1 MTNGRINKRSALL
14 AILCVLVMVFAVPV
28 ASAASYS
35 KVYGQTQDKVRVR
48 ESASTNATI
57 IDNIVKD
64 ACIYI
69 TSSKASGSNTFVQV
83 KYRASDGSTA
93 TGWVCQSD
101 GRNTYVKVLSTD
113 QAKSKFKVS
122 SGDLPSKAVGT
133 FTAAERKAS
142 AANSDTTYIREN
154 SSGATVSKVQTELKA
169 LGYYYGQITGN
180 AGPKT
185 VAAIKSFQGKN
196 GLTADGIAGPQTI
209 AKIDA
214 AYEAKG
220 GSSSGSGSS
229 ASGLKLNSKGTDV
242 RNLQQDLTTLGYYWA
257 EITGNF
263 GAKTETAVKRF
274 QEENGLTAD
283 GVAGTK
289 TLNAIAAAVAR
300 KGGTPASGGSAG
312 TTLKL
317 NSQGTK
323 VSQLQTDL
331 KQLGYYYAE
340 ITGNFGAKTEAA
352 VKAFQKAKGLTAD
365 GVAGTKTLNAIAA
378 AVDKAGGSSSGS
390 SSTNMKLGSTG
401 TAVSAL
407 QQNLTTLGY
416 YYGDVTG
423 HYGNLTQQA
432 VKKFQKAKG
441 LTQDGVASTA
451 TLNAITSALK
461 NAGVDVG
468 PGTVATTLRE
478 GDKGTAVTEL
488 QTMLKKLNYYY
499 GSVTGS
505 FGSLTKQAVRKF
517 QDANK
522 LTVDG
527 VAGPATINK
536 LRTLTG
542 GSADSGSS
550 SGSTV
555 TTDKSYGRTTKDNVY
570 LRSSYSTTSSAKAS
584 LQKGQKFRISKV
596 YTVSGVKWY
605 YVTVTVGSYTYK
617 GYIRGDMMENITAAD
632 FGDDSNSG
640 EQETIGM
647 IKVTGNNVSL
657 RYQPSTSANRV
668 GTANIGDCFYYVDT
682 VNGWFQTKAGY
693 WITKDYAKVM
703 TDAEVEAYIKNNGG
717 SGSTGSSYTLG
728 STGST
733 VTYIQ
738 TALTALE
745 YYDRQITGHYG
756 RYTKDAVRAFQR
768 DNNLTADGVCGA
780 ITLAAIQKAYSGSS
794 SATTTYN
801 ATVYKL
807 DWSYMKSNATALGIA
822 RGASIKLTDLTTGKS
837 LNVHVQSTGNHID
850 AEPLTSADTTTLCE
864 IYGVSTPGA
873 ISYKRRPM
881 MITTSAGQFL
891 CSIYGQPHGAQDITN
906 NGYEGQF
913 CLHFVN
919 SKTHGTNRVDED
931 HQNAINTAETLV
943 KAVKVKR
950 RECGRSDDVQVSR
963 ITKPQSPL
971 AGAALKMRCSWRLWK
986 KKMNTYL
993 QHV

>member
-69 TSSKASGSNTFVQV
+69 TSSKTSGSNTFVQV

-263 GAKTETAVKRF
+263 GERTEAAVKRF

-289 TLNAIAAAVAR
+289 TLNAVAAAVAR
-300 KGGTPASGGSAG
+300 KGGTPASGGNAG

-331 KQLGYYYAE
+331 KQLGYYYAK

-365 GVAGTKTLNAIAA
+365 GVAGTKTLDAIAV

-499 GSVTGS
+499 GSITGS

-536 LRTLTG
+536 LRSLTG
-542 GSADSGSS
+542 DR
-550 SGSTV
+550 
-555 TTDKSYGRTTKDNVY
+555 D
-570 LRSSYSTTSSAKAS
+570 
-584 LQKGQKFRISKV
+584 
-596 YTVSGVKWY
+596 
-605 YVTVTVGSYTYK
+605 
-617 GYIRGDMMENITAAD
+617 
-632 FGDDSNSG
+632 
-640 EQETIGM
+640 
-647 IKVTGNNVSL
+647 
-657 RYQPSTSANRV
+657 
-668 GTANIGDCFYYVDT
+668 
-682 VNGWFQTKAGY
+682 
-693 WITKDYAKVM
+693 
-703 TDAEVEAYIKNNGG
+703 
-717 SGSTGSSYTLG
+717 
-728 STGST
+728 
-733 VTYIQ
+733 
-738 TALTALE
+738 
-745 YYDRQITGHYG
+745 DRQIL
-756 RYTKDAVRAFQR
+756 R
-768 DNNLTADGVCGA
+768 
-780 ITLAAIQKAYSGSS
+780 
-794 SATTTYN
+794 
-801 ATVYKL
+801 
-807 DWSYMKSNATALGIA
+807 
-822 RGASIKLTDLTTGKS
+822 
-837 LNVHVQSTGNHID
+837 
-850 AEPLTSADTTTLCE
+850 
-864 IYGVSTPGA
+864 
-873 ISYKRRPM
+873 
-881 MITTSAGQFL
+881 
-891 CSIYGQPHGAQDITN
+891 QDH
-906 NGYEGQF
+906 EG
-913 CLHFVN
+913 
-919 SKTHGTNRVDED
+919 
-931 HQNAINTAETLV
+931 
-943 KAVKVKR
+943 
-950 RECGRSDDVQVSR
+950 
-963 ITKPQSPL
+963 
-971 AGAALKMRCSWRLWK
+971 
-986 KKMNTYL
+986 
-993 QHV
+993 

>member
-69 TSSKASGSNTFVQV
+69 TSSKTSGSNTFVQV

-122 SGDLPSKAVGT
+122 SGNLPSKAVGT

-263 GAKTETAVKRF
+263 GVRTETAVKRF
-274 QEENGLTAD
+274 QEESGLTAD

-340 ITGNFGAKTEAA
+340 ITGNFGERTEAA

-416 YYGDVTG
+416 YYGDITG

-499 GSVTGS
+499 GSITGS

-536 LRTLTG
+536 LRSLTG

-657 RYQPSTSANRV
+657 RYQPSTSADRV

-682 VNGWFQTKAGY
+682 VNGWFQTKSGY

-717 SGSTGSSYTLG
+717 SGNTGSSYTIG

-768 DNNLTADGVCGA
+768 DNKLTADGVCGA
-780 ITLAAIQKAYSGSS
+780 VTLAAIQKAYSGSS

-943 KAVKVKR
+943 KAVKVN
-950 RECGRSDDVQVSR
+950 GVNVVVQ
-963 ITKPQSPL
+963 TTFK
-971 AGAALKMRCSWRLWK
+971 
-986 KKMNTYL
+986 
-993 QHV
+993 

>member
-69 TSSKASGSNTFVQV
+69 TSSKTSGSNTFVQV

-682 VNGWFQTKAGY
+682 VNGWFQTKSGY

-717 SGSTGSSYTLG
+717 SGSTGSSYTIG

-768 DNNLTADGVCGA
+768 DNKLTADGVCGA
-780 ITLAAIQKAYSGSS
+780 TTLAAIQKAYSGSS

-943 KAVKVKR
+943 KAVKVN
-950 RECGRSDDVQVSR
+950 GVNVVVQ
-963 ITKPQSPL
+963 TTFK
-971 AGAALKMRCSWRLWK
+971 
-986 KKMNTYL
+986 
-993 QHV
+993 

>member
-122 SGDLPSKAVGT
+122 SGNLPSKAVGT

-401 TAVSAL
+401 AAVSAL

-517 QDANK
+517 QDDNK

-605 YVTVTVGSYTYK
+605 YVTVTVGGYTYK

-717 SGSTGSSYTLG
+717 SGSTGSSYTIG

-738 TALTALE
+738 TALTAMG

-780 ITLAAIQKAYSGSS
+780 ATLAAIQKAYSGSS

-837 LNVHVQSTGNHID
+837 LNIHVQSTGNHID

-864 IYGVSTPGA
+864 IYGVSTPNA

-943 KAVKVKR
+943 KAIKVN
-950 RECGRSDDVQVSR
+950 GVNVVVQ
-963 ITKPQSPL
+963 TTFK
-971 AGAALKMRCSWRLWK
+971 
-986 KKMNTYL
+986 
-993 QHV
+993 

>member
-69 TSSKASGSNTFVQV
+69 TSSKTSGSNTFVQV

-122 SGDLPSKAVGT
+122 SGNLPSKAVGT

-499 GSVTGS
+499 GSITGS

-517 QDANK
+517 QDDNK

-605 YVTVTVGSYTYK
+605 YVTVTVGGYTYK

-717 SGSTGSSYTLG
+717 SGSTGSNYTIG

-780 ITLAAIQKAYSGSS
+780 TTLAAIQKAYSGSS

-837 LNVHVQSTGNHID
+837 LNIHVQSTGNHID

-864 IYGVSTPGA
+864 IYGVSTPNA

-919 SKTHGTNRVDED
+919 SKTHGTNRVDGD

-943 KAVKVKR
+943 KAIKVN
-950 RECGRSDDVQVSR
+950 GVNVVVQ
-963 ITKPQSPL
+963 TTFK
-971 AGAALKMRCSWRLWK
+971 
-986 KKMNTYL
+986 
-993 QHV
+993 

>member
-1 MTNGRINKRSALL
+1 MGVSGWGKTRSQKLGLKSGLERGDIIMTNGRINKRSALL

-48 ESASTNATI
+48 ENASTNATI

-69 TSSKASGSNTFVQV
+69 TSSKTSGSNTFVQV

-122 SGDLPSKAVGT
+122 SGNLPSKAVGT

-263 GAKTETAVKRF
+263 GAKTETAVRRF

-517 QDANK
+517 QDDNK

-605 YVTVTVGSYTYK
+605 YVTVTVGGYTYK

-717 SGSTGSSYTLG
+717 SGSTGSSYTIG

-768 DNNLTADGVCGA
+768 DHNLTADGVCGA
-780 ITLAAIQKAYSGSS
+780 ATLAAIQKAYSGSS

-837 LNVHVQSTGNHID
+837 LNIHVQSTGNHID

-864 IYGVSTPGA
+864 IYGVSTPNA

-919 SKTHGTNRVDED
+919 SKTHGTNRVDGD

-943 KAVKVKR
+943 KAIKVN
-950 RECGRSDDVQVSR
+950 GVNVVVQ
-963 ITKPQSPL
+963 TTFK
-971 AGAALKMRCSWRLWK
+971 
-986 KKMNTYL
+986 
-993 QHV
+993 

>member
-1 MTNGRINKRSALL
+1 MYLVGGRPDPKKLGSKSGLERGDIIMTNGRINKRSALL

-122 SGDLPSKAVGT
+122 SGNLPSKAVGT

-401 TAVSAL
+401 AAVSAL

-605 YVTVTVGSYTYK
+605 YVTVTVGGYTYK

-717 SGSTGSSYTLG
+717 SGSTGSSYTIG

-768 DNNLTADGVCGA
+768 DHNLTADGVCGA
-780 ITLAAIQKAYSGSS
+780 TTLAAIRKAYSGSS

-864 IYGVSTPGA
+864 IYGVSTPNA

-919 SKTHGTNRVDED
+919 SKTHGTNRVDGD

-943 KAVKVKR
+943 KAIKVN
-950 RECGRSDDVQVSR
+950 GVNVVVQ
-963 ITKPQSPL
+963 TTFK
-971 AGAALKMRCSWRLWK
+971 
-986 KKMNTYL
+986 
-993 QHV
+993 

>member
-1 MTNGRINKRSALL
+1 MGVSGWGKTRSQKLGPKSGLERGDIIMTNGRINKRSALL

-122 SGDLPSKAVGT
+122 SGNLPSKAVGT

-185 VAAIKSFQGKN
+185 VAAIKSFQSKN

-214 AYEAKG
+214 VYEAKG

-401 TAVSAL
+401 AAVSAL

-499 GSVTGS
+499 GSITGS

-517 QDANK
+517 QDDNK

-605 YVTVTVGSYTYK
+605 YVTVTVGGYTYK

-717 SGSTGSSYTLG
+717 SGSTGSSYTIG

-768 DNNLTADGVCGA
+768 DHNLTADGVCGA
-780 ITLAAIQKAYSGSS
+780 TTLAAIQKAYSGSS

-864 IYGVSTPGA
+864 IYGVSTPNA

-919 SKTHGTNRVDED
+919 SKTHGTNRVDGD

-943 KAVKVKR
+943 KAIKVN
-950 RECGRSDDVQVSR
+950 GVNVVVQ
-963 ITKPQSPL
+963 TTFK
-971 AGAALKMRCSWRLWK
+971 
-986 KKMNTYL
+986 
-993 QHV
+993 

>member
-1 MTNGRINKRSALL
+1 MGVSGWGKTRSQKLGLKSGLERGDIIMTNGRINKRSALL

-122 SGDLPSKAVGT
+122 SGNLPSKAVGT

-263 GAKTETAVKRF
+263 GAKTETAVRRF

-517 QDANK
+517 QDDNK

-605 YVTVTVGSYTYK
+605 YVTVTVGGYTYK

-717 SGSTGSSYTLG
+717 SGSTGSSYTIG

-768 DNNLTADGVCGA
+768 DHNLTADGVCGA
-780 ITLAAIQKAYSGSS
+780 TTLAAIQKAYSGSS

-837 LNVHVQSTGNHID
+837 LNIHVQSTGNHID

-864 IYGVSTPGA
+864 IYGVSTPNA

-919 SKTHGTNRVDED
+919 SKTHGTNRVDGD

-943 KAVKVKR
+943 KAIKVN
-950 RECGRSDDVQVSR
+950 GVNVVVQ
-963 ITKPQSPL
+963 TTFK
-971 AGAALKMRCSWRLWK
+971 
-986 KKMNTYL
+986 
-993 QHV
+993 

>member
-1 MTNGRINKRSALL
+1 MYLVGGRPDPKKLGPKSGLERGDIIMTNGRINKRSALL

-122 SGDLPSKAVGT
+122 SGNLPSKAVGT

-154 SSGATVSKVQTELKA
+154 SSGAAVSKVQTELKA

-401 TAVSAL
+401 AAVSAL

-517 QDANK
+517 QDDNK

-605 YVTVTVGSYTYK
+605 YVTVTVGGYTYK

-717 SGSTGSSYTLG
+717 SGSTGSSYTIG

-768 DNNLTADGVCGA
+768 DHNLTADGVCGA
-780 ITLAAIQKAYSGSS
+780 ATLAAIQKAYSGSS

-837 LNVHVQSTGNHID
+837 LNIHVQSTGNHID

-864 IYGVSTPGA
+864 IYGVSTPNA

-919 SKTHGTNRVDED
+919 SKTHGTNRVDGD

-943 KAVKVKR
+943 KAIKVN
-950 RECGRSDDVQVSR
+950 GVNVVVQ
-963 ITKPQSPL
+963 TTFK
-971 AGAALKMRCSWRLWK
+971 
-986 KKMNTYL
+986 
-993 QHV
+993 

>member
-69 TSSKASGSNTFVQV
+69 TSSKTSGSNTFVQV

-122 SGDLPSKAVGT
+122 SGNLPSKAVGT

-169 LGYYYGQITGN
+169 LGYYYGEITGN

-257 EITGNF
+257 ELTGNF

-289 TLNAIAAAVAR
+289 TLNAVAAAVAR
-300 KGGTPASGGSAG
+300 KGGTPASGSSAG

-340 ITGNFGAKTEAA
+340 ITGNFGERTEAA
-352 VKAFQKAKGLTAD
+352 VKAFQKAKSLTAD

-401 TAVSAL
+401 TAVSTL

-536 LRTLTG
+536 LRSLTG

-555 TTDKSYGRTTKDNVY
+555 TTDKSYGKITKDNVY
-570 LRSSYSTTSSAKAS
+570 LRSSYSTSSSAKAS
-584 LQKGQKFRISKV
+584 LSSGKLVRITKT
-596 YTVSGVKWY
+596 YTVGGVKWY
-605 YVTVTVGSYTYK
+605 YITVNIGSYTYN
-617 GYIRGDMMENITAAD
+617 GYVRSDMMTTISEAEYNKE
-632 FGDDSNSG
+632 GGDSNNSAG
-640 EQETIGM
+640 DQETIGM

-682 VNGWFQTKAGY
+682 VDGWFQTRSGY
-693 WITKDYAKVM
+693 WISRSYAAVM
-703 TDAEVEAYIKNNGG
+703 TDEEVKAYIKNNGG
-717 SGSTGSSYTLG
+717 SGNTGGSYTLG

-733 VTYIQ
+733 VSYIQ

-780 ITLAAIQKAYSGSS
+780 ATLAAIQKAYSGSS

-801 ATVYKL
+801 DTFYDLNNWFTDKAR
-807 DWSYMKSNATALGIA
+807 MNALGLKRDA
-822 RGASIKLTDLTTGKS
+822 RCKMTDLRTGKS
-837 LNVHVQSTGNHID
+837 LNIYIQSTGNHAD
-850 AEPLTSADTTTLCE
+850 VEPLTAADTTTLCE
-864 IYGVSTPGA
+864 IYGVSSADKIGWEA
-873 ISYKRRPM
+873 RPIL
-881 MITTSAGQFL
+881 ITVDKYQFI
-891 CSIYGQPHGAQDITN
+891 CSIYGEAHGAEVIKDN
-906 NGYEGQF
+906 NYSGQF
-913 CLHFVN
+913 CLHFTG
-919 SKTHGTNRVDED
+919 SKTHNSG
-931 HQNAINTAETLV
+931 ETLDRHK
-943 KAVKVKR
+943 KAIA
-950 RECGRSDDVQVSR
+950 EAAT
-963 ITKPQSPL
+963 ILTKM
-971 AGAALKMRCSWRLWK
+971 GK
-986 KKMNTYL
+986 KL
-993 QHV
+993 QKGTP

>member
-69 TSSKASGSNTFVQV
+69 TSSKTSGSNTFVQV

-122 SGDLPSKAVGT
+122 SGNLPSKAVGT

-289 TLNAIAAAVAR
+289 TLKAIAAAVAR
-300 KGGTPASGGSAG
+300 KGGTPASGGNAG

-340 ITGNFGAKTEAA
+340 ITGNFGEKTEAA

-499 GSVTGS
+499 GSITGS

-536 LRTLTG
+536 LRSLTG

-657 RYQPSTSANRV
+657 RYQPSTSADRV

-682 VNGWFQTKAGY
+682 VNGWFQTKSGY

-717 SGSTGSSYTLG
+717 SGSTGSSYTIG

-864 IYGVSTPGA
+864 IYGVSTPNA

-943 KAVKVKR
+943 KAIKVNGVNVVVETTFK
-950 RECGRSDDVQVSR
+950 
-963 ITKPQSPL
+963 
-971 AGAALKMRCSWRLWK
+971 
-986 KKMNTYL
+986 
-993 QHV
+993 

>member
-122 SGDLPSKAVGT
+122 SGNLPSKAVGT

-401 TAVSAL
+401 AAVSAL

-517 QDANK
+517 QDDNK

-605 YVTVTVGSYTYK
+605 YVTVTVGGYTYK

-717 SGSTGSSYTLG
+717 STGSSYTIG

-738 TALTALE
+738 TALTALD

-756 RYTKDAVRAFQR
+756 RYTTDAVRAFQR
-768 DNNLTADGVCGA
+768 DHNLTADGVCGA
-780 ITLAAIQKAYSGSS
+780 ATLAAIQKAYSGSS

-864 IYGVSTPGA
+864 IYGVSTPNA

-919 SKTHGTNRVDED
+919 SKTHGTNRVDGD

-943 KAVKVKR
+943 KAIKVN
-950 RECGRSDDVQVSR
+950 GVNVVVQ
-963 ITKPQSPL
+963 TTFK
-971 AGAALKMRCSWRLWK
+971 
-986 KKMNTYL
+986 
-993 QHV
+993 

>member
-69 TSSKASGSNTFVQV
+69 TSSKTSGSNTFVQV

-122 SGDLPSKAVGT
+122 SGNLPSKAVGT

-300 KGGTPASGGSAG
+300 KGGTPASGSSAG

-340 ITGNFGAKTEAA
+340 ITGNFGEKTEAA
-352 VKAFQKAKGLTAD
+352 VKAFQKAKSLTAD

-499 GSVTGS
+499 GSITGS

-536 LRTLTG
+536 LRSLTG

-657 RYQPSTSANRV
+657 RYQPSTSADRV

-717 SGSTGSSYTLG
+717 SGSTGSSYTIG

-822 RGASIKLTDLTTGKS
+822 KGASIKLTDLTTGKS

-864 IYGVSTPGA
+864 IYGVSTPNA

-943 KAVKVKR
+943 KAIKVNGVNVVVETTFK
-950 RECGRSDDVQVSR
+950 
-963 ITKPQSPL
+963 
-971 AGAALKMRCSWRLWK
+971 
-986 KKMNTYL
+986 
-993 QHV
+993 

>member
-229 ASGLKLNSKGTDV
+229 ASGLKLNSKGTEV

-274 QEENGLTAD
+274 QEESGLTAD

-401 TAVSAL
+401 AAVSAL

-517 QDANK
+517 QDDNK

-605 YVTVTVGSYTYK
+605 YVTVTVGGYTYK

-717 SGSTGSSYTLG
+717 SGSTGSSYTIG

-768 DNNLTADGVCGA
+768 DHNLTADGVCGA
-780 ITLAAIQKAYSGSS
+780 TTLAAIQKAYSGSS

-837 LNVHVQSTGNHID
+837 LNIHVQSTGNHID

-864 IYGVSTPGA
+864 IYGVSTPNA

-919 SKTHGTNRVDED
+919 SKTHGTNRVDGD

-943 KAVKVKR
+943 KAIKVN
-950 RECGRSDDVQVSR
+950 GVNVVVQ
-963 ITKPQSPL
+963 TTFK
-971 AGAALKMRCSWRLWK
+971 
-986 KKMNTYL
+986 
-993 QHV
+993 

>member
-1 MTNGRINKRSALL
+1 MGVSGWGKTRSQKLGLKSGLERGDIIMTNGRINKRSALL

-48 ESASTNATI
+48 ENASTNATI

-122 SGDLPSKAVGT
+122 SGNLPSKAVGT

-263 GAKTETAVKRF
+263 GAKTETAVRRF

-401 TAVSAL
+401 AAVSAL

-517 QDANK
+517 QDDNK

-605 YVTVTVGSYTYK
+605 YVTVTVGGYTYK

-717 SGSTGSSYTLG
+717 SGSTGSSYTIG

-738 TALTALE
+738 TALTAMG

-780 ITLAAIQKAYSGSS
+780 TTLAAIQKAYSGSS

-837 LNVHVQSTGNHID
+837 LNIHVQSTGNHID

-864 IYGVSTPGA
+864 IYGVSTPNA

-919 SKTHGTNRVDED
+919 SKTHGTNRVDGD

-943 KAVKVKR
+943 KAVKVN
-950 RECGRSDDVQVSR
+950 GVNVVVQ
-963 ITKPQSPL
+963 TTFK
-971 AGAALKMRCSWRLWK
+971 
-986 KKMNTYL
+986 
-993 QHV
+993 

>member
-69 TSSKASGSNTFVQV
+69 TSSKTSGSNTFVQV

-122 SGDLPSKAVGT
+122 SGNLPSKAVGT

-263 GAKTETAVKRF
+263 GAKTETAVRRF

-283 GVAGTK
+283 GVAGAK

-401 TAVSAL
+401 AAVSAL

-517 QDANK
+517 QDDNK

-605 YVTVTVGSYTYK
+605 YVTVTVGGYTYK

-717 SGSTGSSYTLG
+717 SGSTGSSYTIG

-780 ITLAAIQKAYSGSS
+780 TTLAAIQKAYSGSS

-837 LNVHVQSTGNHID
+837 LNIHVQSTGNHID

-864 IYGVSTPGA
+864 IYGVSTPNA

-943 KAVKVKR
+943 KAVKVN
-950 RECGRSDDVQVSR
+950 GVNVVVQ
-963 ITKPQSPL
+963 TTFK
-971 AGAALKMRCSWRLWK
+971 
-986 KKMNTYL
+986 
-993 QHV
+993 

>member
-48 ESASTNATI
+48 ENASTNATI

-69 TSSKASGSNTFVQV
+69 TSSKVSGSNTFVQV

-122 SGDLPSKAVGT
+122 SGNLPSKAVGT

-401 TAVSAL
+401 AAVSAL

-517 QDANK
+517 QDDNK

-605 YVTVTVGSYTYK
+605 YVTVTVGGYTYK

-768 DNNLTADGVCGA
+768 DHNLTADGVCGA
-780 ITLAAIQKAYSGSS
+780 TTLAAIQKAYSGSS

-837 LNVHVQSTGNHID
+837 LNIHVQSTGNHID

-864 IYGVSTPGA
+864 IYGVSTPNA

-919 SKTHGTNRVDED
+919 SKTHGTNRVDGD

-943 KAVKVKR
+943 KAIKVN
-950 RECGRSDDVQVSR
+950 GVNVVVQ
-963 ITKPQSPL
+963 TTFK
-971 AGAALKMRCSWRLWK
+971 
-986 KKMNTYL
+986 
-993 QHV
+993 

>member
-48 ESASTNATI
+48 ENASTNATI

-122 SGDLPSKAVGT
+122 SGNLPSKAVGT

-185 VAAIKSFQGKN
+185 VAAIKSFQSKN

-401 TAVSAL
+401 AAVSAL

-517 QDANK
+517 QDDNK

-605 YVTVTVGSYTYK
+605 YVTVTVGGYTYK

-717 SGSTGSSYTLG
+717 SGSTGSSYTIG

-780 ITLAAIQKAYSGSS
+780 ATLAAIQKAYSGSS

-837 LNVHVQSTGNHID
+837 LNIHVQSTGNHID

-864 IYGVSTPGA
+864 IYGVSTPNA

-919 SKTHGTNRVDED
+919 SKTHGTNRVDGD

-943 KAVKVKR
+943 KAIKVN
-950 RECGRSDDVQVSR
+950 GVNVVVQ
-963 ITKPQSPL
+963 TTFK
-971 AGAALKMRCSWRLWK
+971 
-986 KKMNTYL
+986 
-993 QHV
+993 

>member
-28 ASAASYS
+28 ANAASYS

-122 SGDLPSKAVGT
+122 SGNLPSKAVGT

-263 GAKTETAVKRF
+263 GAKTETAVRRF

-401 TAVSAL
+401 AAVSAL

-517 QDANK
+517 QDDNK

-570 LRSSYSTTSSAKAS
+570 LRSSYSTTSSAKAI

-605 YVTVTVGSYTYK
+605 YVTVTVGGYTYK

-717 SGSTGSSYTLG
+717 SGSTGSSYTIG

-780 ITLAAIQKAYSGSS
+780 ATLAAIQKAYSGSS

-807 DWSYMKSNATALGIA
+807 DWSYMKSNVTALGIA

-837 LNVHVQSTGNHID
+837 LNIHVQSTGNHID

-864 IYGVSTPGA
+864 IYGVSTPNA

-919 SKTHGTNRVDED
+919 SKTHGTNRVDGD

-943 KAVKVKR
+943 KAVKVN
-950 RECGRSDDVQVSR
+950 GVNVVVQ
-963 ITKPQSPL
+963 TTFK
-971 AGAALKMRCSWRLWK
+971 
-986 KKMNTYL
+986 
-993 QHV
+993 

>member
-69 TSSKASGSNTFVQV
+69 TSSKTSGSNTFVQV

-169 LGYYYGQITGN
+169 LGYYSGKVTGN

-209 AKIDA
+209 AMIDA

-220 GSSSGSGSS
+220 ASSSGSGSS

-257 EITGNF
+257 KITGNF
-263 GAKTETAVKRF
+263 GEKTEAAVKRF

-289 TLNAIAAAVAR
+289 TLNAVAAAVAR
-300 KGGTPASGGSAG
+300 KGGTPASGGNAG

-331 KQLGYYYAE
+331 KQLGYYYAK

-365 GVAGTKTLNAIAA
+365 GVAGTKTLNAIAV

-416 YYGDVTG
+416 YYGDITG

-478 GDKGTAVTEL
+478 GDRGTAVTEL

-499 GSVTGS
+499 GSITGS

-536 LRTLTG
+536 LRSLTG

-555 TTDKSYGRTTKDNVY
+555 TTDKSYGKITKDNVY
-570 LRSSYSTTSSAKAS
+570 LRSSYSTSSSAKAS
-584 LQKGQKFRISKV
+584 LSSGKLVRITKT
-596 YTVSGVKWY
+596 YTVGGVKWY
-605 YVTVTVGSYTYK
+605 YITVNIGSYTYN
-617 GYIRGDMMENITAAD
+617 GYVRSDMMTTISEAEYNKEG
-632 FGDDSNSG
+632 GDSDNSAG
-640 EQETIGM
+640 DQETIGM

-682 VNGWFQTKAGY
+682 VDGWFQTRSGY
-693 WITKDYAKVM
+693 WISRSYAAVM
-703 TDAEVEAYIKNNGG
+703 TDEEVKAYIKNNGG
-717 SGSTGSSYTLG
+717 SGNTGSSYTLG

-733 VTYIQ
+733 VSYIQ

-768 DNNLTADGVCGA
+768 DNNLTADGVCGTA
-780 ITLAAIQKAYSGSS
+780 TLAAIQKAYSGSS

-801 ATVYKL
+801 DTFYDLNNWFTDKAR
-807 DWSYMKSNATALGIA
+807 MNALGLKRDA
-822 RGASIKLTDLTTGKS
+822 HCKMTDLRTGKS
-837 LNVHVQSTGNHID
+837 LNIYIQSTGNHAD
-850 AEPLTSADTTTLCE
+850 VEPLTAADTTTLCE
-864 IYGVSTPGA
+864 IYGVSSADKIGWEA
-873 ISYKRRPM
+873 RPIL
-881 MITTSAGQFL
+881 ITVDKYQFI
-891 CSIYGQPHGAQDITN
+891 CSIYGEAHGAEVIKDN
-906 NGYEGQF
+906 NYSGQF
-913 CLHFVN
+913 CLHFTG
-919 SKTHGTNRVDED
+919 SKTHNSG
-931 HQNAINTAETLV
+931 ETLDRHK
-943 KAVKVKR
+943 KAIA
-950 RECGRSDDVQVSR
+950 EAAT
-963 ITKPQSPL
+963 ILTKM
-971 AGAALKMRCSWRLWK
+971 GK
-986 KKMNTYL
+986 KL
-993 QHV
+993 QKGTP

>member
-101 GRNTYVKVLSTD
+101 GRNTYVKVLSAD

-300 KGGTPASGGSAG
+300 KGGTPASGGNAG

-340 ITGNFGAKTEAA
+340 ITGNFGEKTEAA
-352 VKAFQKAKGLTAD
+352 VKAFQKAKSLTAD

-657 RYQPSTSANRV
+657 RYQPSTSADRV

-682 VNGWFQTKAGY
+682 VNGWFQTKSGY

-717 SGSTGSSYTLG
+717 SGNTGSSYTIG

-943 KAVKVKR
+943 KAVKVN
-950 RECGRSDDVQVSR
+950 GVNVVVQ
-963 ITKPQSPL
+963 TTFK
-971 AGAALKMRCSWRLWK
+971 
-986 KKMNTYL
+986 
-993 QHV
+993 

>member
-69 TSSKASGSNTFVQV
+69 TSSKTSGSNTFVQV

-122 SGDLPSKAVGT
+122 SGNLPSKAVGT

-401 TAVSAL
+401 AAVSAL

-517 QDANK
+517 QDDNK

-605 YVTVTVGSYTYK
+605 YVTVTVGGYTYK

-717 SGSTGSSYTLG
+717 SGSTGSSYTIG

-768 DNNLTADGVCGA
+768 DHNLTADGVCGA
-780 ITLAAIQKAYSGSS
+780 TTLAAIQKAYSGSS

-864 IYGVSTPGA
+864 IYGVSTPNA

-919 SKTHGTNRVDED
+919 SKTHGTNRVDGD

-943 KAVKVKR
+943 KAIKVN
-950 RECGRSDDVQVSR
+950 GVNVVVQ
-963 ITKPQSPL
+963 TTFK
-971 AGAALKMRCSWRLWK
+971 
-986 KKMNTYL
+986 
-993 QHV
+993 

>member
-69 TSSKASGSNTFVQV
+69 TSSKTSGSNTFVQV

-300 KGGTPASGGSAG
+300 KGGTPASGGNAG

-331 KQLGYYYAE
+331 KQLGYYSAE
-340 ITGNFGAKTEAA
+340 ITGNFGEKTEAA

-555 TTDKSYGRTTKDNVY
+555 TTDKSYGKITKDNVY
-570 LRSSYSTTSSAKAS
+570 LRSSYSTSSSAKAS
-584 LQKGQKFRISKV
+584 LSSGKLVRITKT
-596 YTVSGVKWY
+596 YTVGGVKWY
-605 YVTVTVGSYTYK
+605 YITVNIGSYTYN
-617 GYIRGDMMENITAAD
+617 GYVRSDMMTTISEAEYNKEG
-632 FGDDSNSG
+632 GDSDNSAG
-640 EQETIGM
+640 DQETIGM

-682 VNGWFQTKAGY
+682 VDGWFQTRSGY
-693 WITKDYAKVM
+693 WISRSYAAVM
-703 TDAEVEAYIKNNGG
+703 TDEEVKAYIKNNGG
-717 SGSTGSSYTLG
+717 SGNTGGSYTLG

-780 ITLAAIQKAYSGSS
+780 ATLAAIQKAYSGSS

-801 ATVYKL
+801 DTFYDLNNWFTDKAR
-807 DWSYMKSNATALGIA
+807 MNALGLKRDA
-822 RGASIKLTDLTTGKS
+822 HCKMTDLRTGKS
-837 LNVHVQSTGNHID
+837 LNIYIQSTGNHAD
-850 AEPLTSADTTTLCE
+850 VEPLTAADTTTLCE
-864 IYGVSTPGA
+864 IYGVSSADKIGWEA
-873 ISYKRRPM
+873 RPIL
-881 MITTSAGQFL
+881 ITVDKYQFI
-891 CSIYGQPHGAQDITN
+891 CSIYGEAHGAEVIKDN
-906 NGYEGQF
+906 NYSGQF
-913 CLHFVN
+913 CLHFTG
-919 SKTHGTNRVDED
+919 SKTHNSG
-931 HQNAINTAETLV
+931 ETLDRHK
-943 KAVKVKR
+943 KAIA
-950 RECGRSDDVQVSR
+950 EAAT
-963 ITKPQSPL
+963 ILTKM
-971 AGAALKMRCSWRLWK
+971 GK
-986 KKMNTYL
+986 KL
-993 QHV
+993 QKGTP

>member
-69 TSSKASGSNTFVQV
+69 TSSKTSGSNTFVQV

-122 SGDLPSKAVGT
+122 SGNLPSKAVGT

-263 GAKTETAVKRF
+263 GVRTETAVKRF
-274 QEENGLTAD
+274 QEESGLTAD

-300 KGGTPASGGSAG
+300 KGGTPASGGNAG

-340 ITGNFGAKTEAA
+340 ITGNFGERTEAA
-352 VKAFQKAKGLTAD
+352 VKAFQKAKSLTAD

-536 LRTLTG
+536 LRSLTG

-657 RYQPSTSANRV
+657 RYQPSTSADRV

-682 VNGWFQTKAGY
+682 VNGWFQTKSGY

-717 SGSTGSSYTLG
+717 SGSTGSSYTIG

-768 DNNLTADGVCGA
+768 DNKLTADGVCGA
-780 ITLAAIQKAYSGSS
+780 VTLAAIQKAYSGSS

-943 KAVKVKR
+943 KAVKVN
-950 RECGRSDDVQVSR
+950 GVNVVVQ
-963 ITKPQSPL
+963 TTFK
-971 AGAALKMRCSWRLWK
+971 
-986 KKMNTYL
+986 
-993 QHV
+993 

>member
-122 SGDLPSKAVGT
+122 SGNLPSKAVGT

-312 TTLKL
+312 T
-317 NSQGTK
+317 
-323 VSQLQTDL
+323 
-331 KQLGYYYAE
+331 
-340 ITGNFGAKTEAA
+340 
-352 VKAFQKAKGLTAD
+352 
-365 GVAGTKTLNAIAA
+365 KTLNAIAA

-401 TAVSAL
+401 AAVSAL

-517 QDANK
+517 QDDNK

-605 YVTVTVGSYTYK
+605 YVTVTVGGYTYK

-717 SGSTGSSYTLG
+717 SGSTGSSYTIG

-780 ITLAAIQKAYSGSS
+780 TTLAAIQKAYSGSS

-837 LNVHVQSTGNHID
+837 LNIHVQSTGNHID

-864 IYGVSTPGA
+864 IYGVSTPNA

-919 SKTHGTNRVDED
+919 SKTHGTNRVDGD

-943 KAVKVKR
+943 KAIKVN
-950 RECGRSDDVQVSR
+950 GVNVVVQ
-963 ITKPQSPL
+963 TTFK
-971 AGAALKMRCSWRLWK
+971 
-986 KKMNTYL
+986 
-993 QHV
+993 

>member
-69 TSSKASGSNTFVQV
+69 TSSKTNGLNTFVQV

-122 SGDLPSKAVGT
+122 SGNLPSKAVGT

-169 LGYYYGQITGN
+169 LGYYSGKVTGN
-180 AGPKT
+180 AGPMT

-214 AYEAKG
+214 AYESKTG
-220 GSSSGSGSS
+220 KSSSSATSSS

-263 GAKTETAVKRF
+263 GERTEAAVKRF

-289 TLNAIAAAVAR
+289 TLNAVAAAVAR
-300 KGGTPASGGSAG
+300 KGGTPASGGNAG

-331 KQLGYYYAE
+331 KQLGYYYAD
-340 ITGNFGAKTEAA
+340 ITGNFGERTEAA
-352 VKAFQKAKGLTAD
+352 VKAFQKAKSLTAD
-365 GVAGTKTLNAIAA
+365 GIAGTKTLNAIAV

-499 GSVTGS
+499 GSITGS

-536 LRTLTG
+536 LRSLTG

-555 TTDKSYGRTTKDNVY
+555 TTDKSYGKITKDNVY
-570 LRSSYSTTSSAKAS
+570 LRSSYSTSSSAKAS
-584 LQKGQKFRISKV
+584 LSSGKLVRITKT
-596 YTVSGVKWY
+596 YTVGGVKWY
-605 YVTVTVGSYTYK
+605 YITVNIGSYTYN
-617 GYIRGDMMENITAAD
+617 GYVRSDMMTTISEAEYNKEG
-632 FGDDSNSG
+632 GDSDNSAG
-640 EQETIGM
+640 DQETIGM

-682 VNGWFQTKAGY
+682 VDGWFQTRSGY
-693 WITKDYAKVM
+693 WISRSYAAVM
-703 TDAEVEAYIKNNGG
+703 TDEEVKAYIKNNGG
-717 SGSTGSSYTLG
+717 SGNTGSSYTLG

-733 VTYIQ
+733 VSYIQ

-780 ITLAAIQKAYSGSS
+780 ATLAAIQKAYSGSS

-801 ATVYKL
+801 DTFYDLNNWFTDKARMN
-807 DWSYMKSNATALGIA
+807 SLGLKRDA
-822 RGASIKLTDLTTGKS
+822 HCKMTDLRTGKS
-837 LNVHVQSTGNHID
+837 LNIYIQSTGNHAD
-850 AEPLTSADTTTLCE
+850 VEPLTAADTTTLCE
-864 IYGVSTPGA
+864 IYGVSSADKIGWEA
-873 ISYKRRPM
+873 RPIL
-881 MITTSAGQFL
+881 ITVDKYQFI
-891 CSIYGQPHGAQDITN
+891 CSFYGEAHGAEVIKDN
-906 NGYEGQF
+906 NYSGQF
-913 CLHFVN
+913 CLHFTG
-919 SKTHGTNRVDED
+919 SKTHNSG
-931 HQNAINTAETLV
+931 ETLDRHK
-943 KAVKVKR
+943 KAIA
-950 RECGRSDDVQVSR
+950 EAAT
-963 ITKPQSPL
+963 ILTKM
-971 AGAALKMRCSWRLWK
+971 GK
-986 KKMNTYL
+986 KL
-993 QHV
+993 QKGTP

>member
-69 TSSKASGSNTFVQV
+69 TSSKTSGSNTFVQV

-122 SGDLPSKAVGT
+122 SGNLPSKAVGT

-401 TAVSAL
+401 AAVSAL

-441 LTQDGVASTA
+441 LMQDGVASTA

-499 GSVTGS
+499 GSITGS

-517 QDANK
+517 QDDNK

-605 YVTVTVGSYTYK
+605 YVTVTVGGYTYK

-717 SGSTGSSYTLG
+717 SGSTGSSYTIG

-780 ITLAAIQKAYSGSS
+780 TTLAAIQKAYSGSS

-837 LNVHVQSTGNHID
+837 LNIHVQSTGNHID

-864 IYGVSTPGA
+864 IYGVSTPNA

-919 SKTHGTNRVDED
+919 SKTHGTNRVDGD

-943 KAVKVKR
+943 KAIKVN
-950 RECGRSDDVQVSR
+950 GVNVVVQ
-963 ITKPQSPL
+963 TTFK
-971 AGAALKMRCSWRLWK
+971 
-986 KKMNTYL
+986 
-993 QHV
+993 

>member
-28 ASAASYS
+28 ANAASYS

-122 SGDLPSKAVGT
+122 SGNLPSKAVGT

-263 GAKTETAVKRF
+263 GAKTETAVRRF

-401 TAVSAL
+401 AAVSAL

-517 QDANK
+517 QDDNK

-605 YVTVTVGSYTYK
+605 YVTVTVGGYTYK

-717 SGSTGSSYTLG
+717 SGSTGSSYTIG

-738 TALTALE
+738 TALTAMG

-780 ITLAAIQKAYSGSS
+780 TTLAAIQKAYSGSS

-837 LNVHVQSTGNHID
+837 LNIHVQSTGNHID

-864 IYGVSTPGA
+864 IYGVSTPNA

-919 SKTHGTNRVDED
+919 SKTHGTNRVDGD

-943 KAVKVKR
+943 KAVKVN
-950 RECGRSDDVQVSR
+950 GVNVVVQ
-963 ITKPQSPL
+963 TTFK
-971 AGAALKMRCSWRLWK
+971 
-986 KKMNTYL
+986 
-993 QHV
+993 

>member
-69 TSSKASGSNTFVQV
+69 TSSKTSGSNTFVQV

-122 SGDLPSKAVGT
+122 GGDLPSKAVGT

-257 EITGNF
+257 KITGNF
-263 GAKTETAVKRF
+263 GEKTEAAVKRF

-300 KGGTPASGGSAG
+300 KGGTPASGGNAG

-331 KQLGYYYAE
+331 KQLGYYYAD
-340 ITGNFGAKTEAA
+340 ITGNFGERTEAA
-352 VKAFQKAKGLTAD
+352 VKAFQKAKSLTAD
-365 GVAGTKTLNAIAA
+365 GIAGTKTLNAIAV

-416 YYGDVTG
+416 YYGDITG

-499 GSVTGS
+499 GSITGS

-536 LRTLTG
+536 LRSLTG

-555 TTDKSYGRTTKDNVY
+555 TKDNVY
-570 LRSSYSTTSSAKAS
+570 LRSSYSTSSSAKAS
-584 LQKGQKFRISKV
+584 LSSGKLVRITKT
-596 YTVSGVKWY
+596 YTVGGVKWY
-605 YVTVTVGSYTYK
+605 YITVNIGSYTYN
-617 GYIRGDMMENITAAD
+617 GYVRSDMMTTISEAEYNKEG
-632 FGDDSNSG
+632 GDSDNSAG
-640 EQETIGM
+640 DQETIGM

-682 VNGWFQTKAGY
+682 VDGWFQTRSGY
-693 WITKDYAKVM
+693 WISRSYAAVM
-703 TDAEVEAYIKNNGG
+703 TDEEVKAYIKNNGG
-717 SGSTGSSYTLG
+717 SGNTGSNYTLG

-733 VTYIQ
+733 VSYIQ

-780 ITLAAIQKAYSGSS
+780 ATLAAIQKAYSGSS

-801 ATVYKL
+801 DTFYDLNNWFTDKAR
-807 DWSYMKSNATALGIA
+807 MNALGLKRDA
-822 RGASIKLTDLTTGKS
+822 HCKMTDLRTGKS
-837 LNVHVQSTGNHID
+837 LNIYIQSTGNHAD
-850 AEPLTSADTTTLCE
+850 VEPLTAADTTTLCE
-864 IYGVSTPGA
+864 IYGVSSADKIGWEA
-873 ISYKRRPM
+873 RPIL
-881 MITTSAGQFL
+881 ITVDKYQFI
-891 CSIYGQPHGAQDITN
+891 CSIYGEAHGAEVIKDN
-906 NGYEGQF
+906 NYSGQF
-913 CLHFVN
+913 CLHFTG
-919 SKTHGTNRVDED
+919 SKTHNSG
-931 HQNAINTAETLV
+931 ETLDRHK
-943 KAVKVKR
+943 KAIA
-950 RECGRSDDVQVSR
+950 EAAT
-963 ITKPQSPL
+963 ILTKM
-971 AGAALKMRCSWRLWK
+971 GK
-986 KKMNTYL
+986 KL
-993 QHV
+993 QKGTP

>member
-69 TSSKASGSNTFVQV
+69 TSSKTSGSNTFVQV

-169 LGYYYGQITGN
+169 LGYYSGQITGN

-300 KGGTPASGGSAG
+300 KGGTPASGSSAG

-340 ITGNFGAKTEAA
+340 ITGNFGEKTEAA

-416 YYGDVTG
+416 YYGDITG

-499 GSVTGS
+499 GSITGS

-536 LRTLTG
+536 LRSLTG

-584 LQKGQKFRISKV
+584 LQKGQKFRISKI

-605 YVTVTVGSYTYK
+605 YVTVTVGGYTYK

-657 RYQPSTSANRV
+657 RYQPSTSADRV

-682 VNGWFQTKAGY
+682 VDGWFQTKAGY

-717 SGSTGSSYTLG
+717 SGSTGSSYTIG

-864 IYGVSTPGA
+864 IYGVSTPNA

-919 SKTHGTNRVDED
+919 SKTHGTNRVDVD

-943 KAVKVKR
+943 KAVKVNGVNVVVETTFK
-950 RECGRSDDVQVSR
+950 
-963 ITKPQSPL
+963 
-971 AGAALKMRCSWRLWK
+971 
-986 KKMNTYL
+986 
-993 QHV
+993 

>member
-48 ESASTNATI
+48 ENASTNATI

-69 TSSKASGSNTFVQV
+69 TSSKTSGSNTFVQV

-122 SGDLPSKAVGT
+122 SGNLPSKAVGT

-401 TAVSAL
+401 AAVSAL

-517 QDANK
+517 QDDNK

-605 YVTVTVGSYTYK
+605 YVTVTVGGYTYK

-717 SGSTGSSYTLG
+717 SGSTGSSYTIG

-780 ITLAAIQKAYSGSS
+780 TTLAAIQKAYSGSS

-837 LNVHVQSTGNHID
+837 LNIHVQSTGNHID

-864 IYGVSTPGA
+864 IYGVSTPNA

-919 SKTHGTNRVDED
+919 SKTHGTNRVDGD

-943 KAVKVKR
+943 KAVKVN
-950 RECGRSDDVQVSR
+950 GVNVVVQ
-963 ITKPQSPL
+963 TTFK
-971 AGAALKMRCSWRLWK
+971 
-986 KKMNTYL
+986 
-993 QHV
+993 

>member
-14 AILCVLVMVFAVPV
+14 AILCVLVMVLAVPV

-69 TSSKASGSNTFVQV
+69 TSSKTSGSNTFVQV

-122 SGDLPSKAVGT
+122 SGNLPSKAVGT

-154 SSGATVSKVQTELKA
+154 SSGAAVSKVQTELKA

-263 GAKTETAVKRF
+263 GERTEAAVKRF

-300 KGGTPASGGSAG
+300 KGGTPASGGNAG

-331 KQLGYYYAE
+331 KQLGYYYAD
-340 ITGNFGAKTEAA
+340 ITGNFGERTEAA
-352 VKAFQKAKGLTAD
+352 VKAFQKAKSLTAD
-365 GVAGTKTLNAIAA
+365 GIAGTKTLNAIAV

-605 YVTVTVGSYTYK
+605 YVTVTVGGYTYK

-717 SGSTGSSYTLG
+717 SGSTGSNYTIG

-780 ITLAAIQKAYSGSS
+780 TTLAAIQKAYSGSS

-837 LNVHVQSTGNHID
+837 LNIHVQSTGNHID

-864 IYGVSTPGA
+864 IYGVSTPNA

-919 SKTHGTNRVDED
+919 SKTHGTNRVDGD

-943 KAVKVKR
+943 KAVKVN
-950 RECGRSDDVQVSR
+950 GVNVVVQ
-963 ITKPQSPL
+963 TTFK
-971 AGAALKMRCSWRLWK
+971 
-986 KKMNTYL
+986 
-993 QHV
+993 

>member
-1 MTNGRINKRSALL
+1 MYLVGGRPDPKKLGPKSGLERGDIIMTNGRINKRSALL

-69 TSSKASGSNTFVQV
+69 TSSKTSGSNTFVQV

-122 SGDLPSKAVGT
+122 SGNLPSKAVGT

-257 EITGNF
+257 DITGNF
-263 GAKTETAVKRF
+263 GAKTETAVRRF

-517 QDANK
+517 QDDNK

-605 YVTVTVGSYTYK
+605 YVTVTVGGYTYK

-717 SGSTGSSYTLG
+717 SGSTGSSYTIG

-768 DNNLTADGVCGA
+768 DHNLTADGVCGA
-780 ITLAAIQKAYSGSS
+780 TTLAAIQKAYSGSS

-837 LNVHVQSTGNHID
+837 LNIHVQSTGNHID

-864 IYGVSTPGA
+864 IYGVSTPNA

-919 SKTHGTNRVDED
+919 SKTHGTNRVDGD

-943 KAVKVKR
+943 KAVKVN
-950 RECGRSDDVQVSR
+950 GVNVVVQ
-963 ITKPQSPL
+963 TTFK
-971 AGAALKMRCSWRLWK
+971 
-986 KKMNTYL
+986 
-993 QHV
+993 